1 MPNYILILP
10 EDKPESP
17 QNLSVICSVAITAI
31 ISWIPGSER
40 GAQQTFLVSYNT
52 PNKRARHNY
61 TVFGNSLV
69 ISNLESRR
77 YIFTITAINMIGQS
91 QSVQDSCTVRDLDE
105 GNILINH
112 IKRNNSL

>member
-1 MPNYILILP
+1 M
-10 EDKPESP
+10 
-17 QNLSVICSVAITAI
+17 ICSVARTAI
-31 ISWIPGSER
+31 LSWIPGSER

-52 PNKRARHNY
+52 PNKRAQDNH

-91 QSVQDSCTVRDLDE
+91 QSVQDSCTVRDLEE

-112 IKRNNSL
+112 RKLFIILFSHPQIQSRHLTL